1 MIGNKKMK
9 NVLIVMSTN
18 VFSGAE
24 KVLYDY
30 LKNNYIHNFVLY
42 TSTEKNVQDNL
53 RNLPNVTLIADDKM
67 KVISIR
73 RHTIGAIGSILHN
86 LIHIRHIVKEF
97 NIDVIYGN
105 NTIDML
111 YVMLY
116 KKFVHHDIGAICHV
130 HDIVQ
135 RNMYHQLISK
145 FSNVID
151 VFFVPSK
158 AGKASFIADVDDT
171 DKIKVVHNG
180 CPDTLNYTNYRKN
193 NLGIEYNLLFVGQI
207 CERKRVDSFIN
218 IIHYL
223 NQLGTRKY
231 HGIIVGGIGEDNSLY
246 TRKFYQLIADDQS
259 IEYRGL
265 VDYNTLYTEIYP
277 NVDGLVLTSDR
288 DPLPTVILEAMCIG
302 IPVFSRRVDG
312 ASEMIEDGIDGVTWP
327 YDESIDAIAYQIN
340 NAYDDI
346 NRLSEMTAHARK
358 KVVKEFSLKKKN
370 DFINKIIEDV
380 Q

>member
-1 MIGNKKMK
+1 MK

-30 LKNNYIHNFVLY
+30 LKDNKIHNFVLY
-42 TSTEKNVQDNL
+42 TSKEKNIQN
-53 RNLPNVTLIADDKM
+53 NFKGLPNITVIADDKM

-73 RHTIGAIGSILHN
+73 RDTIASVRSIVHN
-86 LIHIRHIVKEF
+86 LIRIRCIVKEF
-97 NIDVIYGN
+97 GIDIVYGN

-116 KKFVHHDIGAICHV
+116 KRFIQHNIGAVCHV
-130 HDIVQ
+130 HDIIQ
-135 RNMYHQLISK
+135 RNMYHHLIRK
-145 FSNVID
+145 FSNLID
-151 VFFVPSK
+151 AFFVPSK
-158 AGKASFIADVDDT
+158 AGKLSFIADVDDV
-171 DKIKVVHNG
+171 DKIKIVHNG

-193 NLGIEYNLLFVGQI
+193 NSDIKYNLLFVGQI
-207 CERKRVDSFIN
+207 CKRKRVDTFIN
-218 IIHYL
+218 IINHL

-231 HGIIVGGIGEDNSLY
+231 NGIIVGGISEDNSSY
-246 TRKFYQLIADDQS
+246 TKNFYRLIADNPS

-265 VDYNTLYTEIYP
+265 VDHDTLYTKIYP
-277 NVDGLVLTSDR
+277 NVDGLILTSDR

-312 ASEMIEDGIDGVTWP
+312 VSEMIEDGIDGVTWP
-327 YDESIDAIAYQIN
+327 YDESMDTVACQID

-346 NRLSEMTAHARK
+346 NRLSKMTAHARR
-358 KVVKEFSLKKKN
+358 KVANEFSLKQKN
-370 DFINKIIEDV
+370 DFINKIIENV
-380 Q
+380 

>member
-1 MIGNKKMK
+1 MIGNRKMK
-9 NVLIVMSTN
+9 NILIIMSTN
-18 VFSGAE
+18 IFSGAE

-30 LKNNYIHNFVLY
+30 LKNNTTHKFVLY
-42 TSTEKNVQDNL
+42 TSTEKTVQN
-53 RNLPNVTLIADDKM
+53 NFKKLPNVTVIADEEM

-73 RHTIGAIGSILHN
+73 RQTIASIKSILYN
-86 LIHIRHIVKEF
+86 LIHIRHIAKEF
-97 NIDVIYGN
+97 KIDILYGN
-105 NTIDML
+105 NTVDML

-116 KKFVHHDIGAICHV
+116 KKIISHDIGAICHV
-130 HDIVQ
+130 HDIIQ
-135 RNMYHQLISK
+135 RKMYHQLIRR
-145 FSNVID
+145 FSNLID

>member
-1 MIGNKKMK
+1 MK

-30 LKNNYIHNFVLY
+30 LKDNKIHNFVLY
-42 TSTEKNVQDNL
+42 TSKEKNIQN
-53 RNLPNVTLIADDKM
+53 NFKGLPNITVIADDKM

-73 RHTIGAIGSILHN
+73 RNTIASVRSIVHN
-86 LIHIRHIVKEF
+86 LIRIRCIVKEF
-97 NIDVIYGN
+97 GIDIVYGN

-116 KKFVHHDIGAICHV
+116 KRFIQHNIGAVCHV
-130 HDIVQ
+130 HDIIQ
-135 RNMYHQLISK
+135 RNMYHHLIRK
-145 FSNVID
+145 FSNLID
-151 VFFVPSK
+151 AFFVPSK
-158 AGKASFIADVDDT
+158 AGKLSFIADVDDV
-171 DKIKVVHNG
+171 DKIKIVHNG

-193 NLGIEYNLLFVGQI
+193 NSDIKYNLLFVGQI
-207 CERKRVDSFIN
+207 CKRKRVDTFIN
-218 IIHYL
+218 IINHL

-231 HGIIVGGIGEDNSLY
+231 TGIIVGGISEDNSSH
-246 TRKFYQLIADDQS
+246 TKNFYKLIADNPS

-265 VDYNTLYTEIYP
+265 VDHDTLYTKIYP
-277 NVDGLVLTSDR
+277 NVDGLILTSDR

-312 ASEMIEDGIDGVTWP
+312 VSEMIEDGVDGVTWP
-327 YDESIDAIAYQIN
+327 YDESIDVIACRIDNSYS
-340 NAYDDI
+340 DI
-346 NRLSEMTAHARK
+346 NRLSKMTAHARR
-358 KVVKEFSLKKKN
+358 KVVNEFSLKQKN
-370 DFINKIIEDV
+370 DFINKTIENI

>member
-1 MIGNKKMK
+1 MK
-9 NVLIVMSTN
+9 NILIIMSTN
-18 VFSGAE
+18 IFSGAE

-30 LKNNYIHNFVLY
+30 LKNNTTHKFVLY
-42 TSTEKNVQDNL
+42 TSTEKTVQN
-53 RNLPNVTLIADDKM
+53 NFKKLPNVTVIADEEM

-73 RHTIGAIGSILHN
+73 RQTIASIKSILYN
-86 LIHIRHIVKEF
+86 LIHIRHIAKEF
-97 NIDVIYGN
+97 KIDILYGN
-105 NTIDML
+105 NTVDML

-116 KKFVHHDIGAICHV
+116 KKIISHDIGAICHV
-130 HDIVQ
+130 HDIIQ
-135 RNMYHQLISK
+135 RKMYHQLIRR
-145 FSNVID
+145 FSNLID

-340 NAYDDI
+340 NAYDDV

>member
-1 MIGNKKMK
+1 MK
-9 NVLIVMSTN
+9 NILIIMSTN
-18 VFSGAE
+18 IFSGAE

-30 LKNNYIHNFVLY
+30 LKNNTTHKFVLY
-42 TSTEKNVQDNL
+42 TSTEKTVQN
-53 RNLPNVTLIADDKM
+53 NFKKLPNVTVIADEEM

-73 RHTIGAIGSILHN
+73 RQTIASIKSILYN
-86 LIHIRHIVKEF
+86 LIHIRHIAKEF
-97 NIDVIYGN
+97 KIDILYGN
-105 NTIDML
+105 NTVDML

-116 KKFVHHDIGAICHV
+116 KKIISHDIGAICHV
-130 HDIVQ
+130 HDIIQ
-135 RNMYHQLISK
+135 RKMYHQLIRR
-145 FSNVID
+145 FSNLID